1 MKNSSKNLA
10 ATPSPSAGHSTG
22 ESASADLAHMQAAL
36 SLARRGLGQVA
47 PNPAVGCVLA
57 NDGRVVGRGWT
68 QPGGRPHAETV
79 ALRQAG
85 NAARGACAYVTLEPC
100 AHHGETPP
108 CAEALAAAGISRC
121 VVALEDPDP
130 RVDGGGLAYLRANG
144 IDVVVGPGAANA
156 TDINAGYLLQR
167 RQGRPLVTL
176 KLATTLD
183 GRIATKSGAS
193 KWITGEAA
201 RARAHMLRASHD
213 AVLVGSG
220 TAVLDNP
227 RLDVRL
233 EGLAAASPVRVVL
246 DGRLRLP
253 LTHDL
258 VRRARQQPTWLITR
272 AQSDRDRVA
281 AYEGAGVEVMA
292 VGTDTDDRL
301 SLQAALAA
309 LGQRGLTRV
318 LVEGGGAVAAG
329 LLRLGLVDRLAWFRA
344 PRIIGG
350 DGLPAI
356 AGFGLVEL
364 SEAPA
369 FVLTDLMN
377 VGNDVLETY
386 GPSA

>member
-1 MKNSSKNLA
+1 MA
-10 ATPSPSAGHSTG
+10 AIPSPSAGNSTG
-22 ESASADLAHMQAAL
+22 ESDSVDLAHMQAAL
-36 SLARRGLGQVA
+36 ALARRGLGLVA
-47 PNPAVGCVLA
+47 PNPAVGCVLVR
-57 NDGRVVGRGWT
+57 DGRVVGRGWT
-68 QPGGRPHAETV
+68 QPGGRPHAETE
-79 ALRQAG
+79 ALRRAG
-85 NAARGACAYVTLEPC
+85 SAARGACAYVTLEPC
-100 AHHGETPP
+100 SHHGKTPP
-108 CAEALAAAGISRC
+108 CAEALVAAGISRC

-130 RVDGGGLAYLRANG
+130 RVDGGGLAHLRTSG
-144 IDVVVGPGAANA
+144 IDVVVGPGAAA
-156 TDINAGYLLQR
+156 AADINAGYLVQR

-193 KWITGEAA
+193 QWITGEAA
-201 RARAHMLRASHD
+201 RARAHLLRACHD
-213 AVLVGSG
+213 AVMVGSG

-233 EGLAAASPVRVVL
+233 DGLAATSPVRVVL

-272 AQSDRDRVA
+272 DQADRDRVE
-281 AYEGAGVEVMA
+281 AYEGAGVEVMT
-292 VGTDTDDRL
+292 VDTDADGRL
-301 SLQAALAA
+301 SLQSALTA

-329 LLRLGLVDRLAWFRA
+329 LLRLGLVDRLAWFRS
-344 PRIIGG
+344 PRVIGG

-364 SEAPA
+364 AEAPA

-377 VGNDVLETY
+377 VGNDMLETY
-386 GPSA
+386 GPAA